1 MYLLTAL
8 LRLYRLYND
17 QGIEESVE
25 IIENELK
32 HVAIIY
38 GENFFNSITK
48 DDKVLFDQI
57 MDSKSGMIVDL
68 NAMNELVRSSISP
81 KRSALRK
88 ITKRK

>member
-25 IIENELK
+25 ITENELK
-32 HVAIIY
+32 HFSIIY

-48 DDKVLFDQI
+48 DNKVLFDQI
-57 MDSKSGMIVDL
+57 MDSKSGMIIDL
-68 NAMNELVRSSISP
+68 NAMNELVCSSISP